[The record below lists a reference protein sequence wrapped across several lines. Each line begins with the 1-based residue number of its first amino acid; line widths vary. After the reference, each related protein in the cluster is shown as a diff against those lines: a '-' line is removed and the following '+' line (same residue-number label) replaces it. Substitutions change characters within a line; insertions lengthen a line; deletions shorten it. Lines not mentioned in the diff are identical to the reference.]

1 MGLLVAAGQKWSKD
15 ETLMAWLLYM
25 ELPEKEID
33 DKGEHIIKLAH
44 ALGRTPNSV
53 ALKAWNIAAHDERR
67 LAKGKV
73 GMSHGSKYDQEV
85 WEDFEDEGDALI
97 VRAYEL
103 LQTTLSSSIS
113 IVSSEK
119 SSTKS
124 SADVLNLPE
133 GKTRETLVATR
144 VNQSYF
150 RNRLLENYQ
159 GRCCVTGLGVNNLLI
174 ASHIKPWSTSDPAT
188 ERLAPDNGLLLNA
201 LHDRAFDQGLITIDK
216 DLRIVVSPA
225 VPKDDAAANRFLWEY
240 EGCQIE
246 EPLAFKPRSEF
257 IEYHND
263 VIFRHDSSLEYDSS
277 LWNGRSV
284 DAIANAI
291 L

>member
-1 MGLLVAAGQKWSKD
+1 
-15 ETLMAWLLYM
+15 MAWLLYM
-25 ELPEKEID
+25 ELPAKEID
-33 DKGEHIIKLAH
+33 DQGEHIIKLAL

-85 WEDFEDEGDALI
+85 WEDFAREGDALI
-97 VRAYEL
+97 LRAYDL
-103 LQTTLSSSIS
+103 L
-113 IVSSEK
+113 SETVRP
-119 SSTKS
+119 SVEFDS
-124 SADVLNLPE
+124 SAETQIETSAEILDYPE
-133 GKTRETLVATR
+133 GKTREALVAAR

-150 RNRLLENYQ
+150 RNRLFENYN
-159 GRCCVTGLGVNNLLI
+159 GRCCVTGLSIGKLLV
-174 ASHIKPWSTSDPAT
+174 ASHIKPWSVSDSAT

-201 LHDRAFDQGLITIDK
+201 LHDRAFDQGLITLDK

-225 VPKDDAAANRFLWEY
+225 VPKDDDAANRFLWEY
-240 EGCQIE
+240 EGFPIE
-246 EPLAFKPRSEF
+246 EPKAFKPRPEF

-263 VIFRHDSSLEYDSS
+263 VIFQHDSSLEYDSS

-284 DAIANAI
+284 EAVANAT

>member
-1 MGLLVAAGQKWSKD
+1 
-15 ETLMAWLLYM
+15 MAWLLYM
-25 ELPEKEID
+25 ELPAKEID
-33 DKGEHIIKLAH
+33 DQGEHIIKLAH

-85 WEDFEDEGDALI
+85 WEDFEDDGDALI
-97 VRAYEL
+97 LRAYEL
-103 LQTTLSSSIS
+103 LQNTLSSPASFS
-113 IVSSEK
+113 ASEASPDKLPADK
-119 SSTKS
+119 SN
-124 SADVLNLPE
+124 DVLDLPE

-159 GRCCVTGLGVNNLLI
+159 GRCCVTGLGVNSLLV

-225 VPKDDAAANRFLWEY
+225 VPKDDVAANRFLWEY

-277 LWNGRSV
+277 LWNERSV
-284 DAIANAI
+284 DAVANAI

>member
-1 MGLLVAAGQKWSKD
+1 
-15 ETLMAWLLYM
+15 MAWLLYM
-25 ELPEKEID
+25 ELPAREID
-33 DKGEHIIKLAH
+33 DQGEHIIELAH
-44 ALGRTPNSV
+44 ALGRTPNAV

-73 GMSHGSKYDQEV
+73 GMKHGSKYDQEV

-97 VRAYEL
+97 LRAYEL
-103 LQTTLSSSIS
+103 LQNTLSSP
-113 IVSSEK
+113 VSPSASEASPDKLPADK
-119 SSTKS
+119 SN
-124 SADVLNLPE
+124 DVLGLPE

-159 GRCCVTGLGVNNLLI
+159 GRCCVTGLGVNSLLV

-284 DAIANAI
+284 DAVANAI

>member
-1 MGLLVAAGQKWSKD
+1 MPARKNWSRD

-25 ELPEKEID
+25 ELPAKEID
-33 DKGEHIIKLAH
+33 DQGEHIIELAN
-44 ALGRTPNSV
+44 ALGRTPNAV

-73 GMSHGSKYDQEV
+73 GMTHGSRYDQEV
-85 WEDFEDEGDALI
+85 WVDFENEGDALI
-97 VRAYEL
+97 VYAYEL
-103 LQTTLSSSIS
+103 LQDKLESSIS
-113 IVSSEK
+113 TTSYEVV
-119 SSTKS
+119 STKS
-124 SADVLNLPE
+124 PADDLDIPE
-133 GKTRETLVATR
+133 GKTREALVSAR

-150 RNRLLENYQ
+150 RNRLIENYQ
-159 GRCCVTGLGVNNLLI
+159 GRCCVTGLGVDSLLI

-216 DLRIVVSPA
+216 DLQIVVSPA
-225 VPKDDAAANRFLWEY
+225 VPKDDDAANRFLWEY

-246 EPLAFKPRSEF
+246 EPLAFKPRPEF

-263 VIFRHDSSLEYDSS
+263 VIFRHDASLEYDSDF
-277 LWNGRSV
+277 WDGRKV
-284 DAIANAI
+284 DAVANAI